1 MNRDSAAE
9 KLARQDAP
17 KSAPAEHDDTPVR
30 KGGAHAAEDVGATIA
45 EALNSPL
52 ARTIAGTITRGL
64 MGALL
69 GPTRSRRRY

>member
-1 MNRDSAAE
+1 M
-9 KLARQDAP
+9 
-17 KSAPAEHDDTPVR
+17 HDDTPVR
-30 KGGAHAAEDVGATIA
+30 KGGAHARDEDVGTSIA

-69 GPTRSRRRY
+69 GPTRRRRRY